1 MKLLSIEKFRILA
14 QKTGWSLEY
23 SEGYVDG
30 EVFRKRG
37 KPPSQLALIGVDQYS
52 SGFRAGYFE
61 RQGTSSAGGAR
72 PDAVESSSACGEKPD
87 AVEMS
92 PALSDQRLHF

>member
-14 QKTGWSLEY
+14 QKNGWSLEY

-30 EVFRKRG
+30 ETFRKRG
-37 KPPSQLALIGVDQYS
+37 MQPSQIARIGIDPYS

-61 RQGTSSAGGAR
+61 RQGTSSAGAER
-72 PDAVESSSACGEKPD
+72 PDAL
-87 AVEMS
+87 EMS
-92 PALSDQRLHF
+92 PALSDQRLHV